1 MMRYDGCWQPRT
13 VLWPEMKHRMQGLDQ
28 ADAWAEDA
36 FADAQLGYVRQIT
49 RLVQLARVLGS
60 PTQHLAAGDRQ

>member
-13 VLWPEMKHRMQGLDQ
+13 VLWPVLKHRMQGFDQ

-36 FADAQLGYVRQIT
+36 FTDDRLGYVRQIT